1 MQTSQTDY
9 SELVPNGV
17 LFNLA
22 QIQDMKLLRIP
33 TAKKL
38 IDKGVIEI
46 VKIGN
51 KIHIS
56 RTELIRFL
64 TDQTVPKTV

>member
-1 MQTSQTDY
+1 MITDY
-9 SELVPNGV
+9 EELIPKGV
-17 LFNLA
+17 IFSIKEIEEMGAIKN
-22 QIQDMKLLRIP
+22 QMM
-33 TAKKL
+33 KKL
-38 IDKGVIEI
+38 IRQGNVEI

-64 TDQTVPKTV
+64 KENTIENSQ